1 MSKKEKKVKPSPGR
15 IQKETAV
22 PKKEH
27 VYCYNLGENYRI
39 ELKNN
44 MLYYKKK
51 NSFGDY
57 NLVKAEMTS
66 DNSYGYHE
74 LKIHATDI
82 ATKMGLK
89 LTNAITGSAIN

>member
-1 MSKKEKKVKPSPGR
+1 MSKIDKKDQ
-15 IQKETAV
+15 I
-22 PKKEH
+22 
-27 VYCYNLGENYRI
+27 YCYNLGENYRI

-44 MLYYKKK
+44 MIYYKKK

-66 DNSYGYHE
+66 DNTYGSQE
-74 LKIHATDI
+74 LKVHATDM

>member
-15 IQKETAV
+15 IQKEPTA
-22 PKKEH
+22 PKKPQ
-27 VYCYNLGENYRI
+27 VYCYNLGENYRV

-44 MLYYKKK
+44 MIFYKKK

-66 DNSYGYHE
+66 DNSFGSHE
-74 LKIHATDI
+74 LKVHVTDI